1 MFRPAVRSA
10 GLRLLAWSG
19 HGELIELGEPVTRV
33 LRDEAELRD
42 LVREPHRLVAEKHID
57 HIDPESRRFIEA
69 SPFFLLA
76 TSDAEGNCDVSP
88 RGDPAGSVLVL
99 DEYTLAFADRKGN
112 RRLDNLRNILAQPRV
127 GLLFVV
133 PGIGD
138 TLRVNGTAQVV
149 AEAPY
154 LPRMAVE
161 GVVPVLAVEVRVR
174 ELFSHCSKAFLRSK
188 LWDPASWP
196 ERGDVPTAGQLARS
210 QSGTRIPAR
219 MLDAALRAE
228 AKHNQ
233 Y

>member
-1 MFRPAVRSA
+1 M
-10 GLRLLAWSG
+10 
-19 HGELIELGEPVTRV
+19 TRV
-33 LRDEAELRD
+33 VRDEAELRE
-42 LVREPHRLVAEKHID
+42 LVREPHRLVAEKHIG

-99 DEYTLAFADRKGN
+99 DEHTLAFADRKGN
-112 RRLDNLRNILAQPRV
+112 RRLDNLRNILAHPQV

-149 AEAPY
+149 TEAPY
-154 LPRMAVE
+154 LERMAVE
-161 GVVPVLAVEVRVR
+161 GVVPVLAVEVRVQ
-174 ELFSHCSKAFLRSK
+174 ELFSHCSKAFLRSR
-188 LWDPASWP
+188 LWDPAAWP
-196 ERGDVPTAGQLARS
+196 DRRSVPTAGQLARS

-219 MLDAALRAE
+219 MLDAALRTE